1 MRVYNY
7 TYGKKTDG
15 SRVIALG
22 LFDGVHL
29 GHRALIDAA
38 RGLARRLGTHL
49 SVFTFSSEDALL
61 KGGARIYSTERKL
74 EILESL
80 DVDEV
85 IITDFSSVSEISAA
99 DFVRSVSVDMGAV
112 AAVCGR
118 DFRFGKGALGNTEL
132 LASLGREL
140 SFETLVV
147 DDVLANGEKIST
159 GRIKELLGKGRI
171 KEANE
176 LLSSPA
182 SFTFKVLHGDGR
194 GNSLGYPTVN
204 AECTGFCALLPH
216 GVYRTEV
223 EISGKRYTGMTNLGT
238 CPTFPER
245 KAHIETY
252 ILDYSGNLYEREITI
267 SFLDFIRP
275 ERKFKTSEDLV
286 LQIDKDVEKL
296 RFMRE

>member
-1 MRVYNY
+1 M
-7 TYGKKTDG
+7 
-15 SRVIALG
+15 
-22 LFDGVHL
+22 
-29 GHRALIDAA
+29 
-38 RGLARRLGTHL
+38 
-49 SVFTFSSEDALL
+49 
-61 KGGARIYSTERKL
+61 ER
-74 EILESL
+74 L

-216 GVYRTEV
+216 GVYKTEV
-223 EISGKRYTGMTNLGT
+223 EILGKRYVGMTNVGT
-238 CPTFPER
+238 CPTFEKR
-245 KAHIETY
+245 RAHIETY
-252 ILDYSGNLYEREITI
+252 ILDYSGDLYEREITL

-275 ERKFKTSEDLV
+275 ERKFETGEELV
-286 LQIDKDVEKL
+286 LQIEKDVEKL